1 MPVTVSSLRCKRS
14 RQVRQGHEEAAREPK
29 PTLSCSIVI
38 LRSYERSEN
47 VSGEETCNLTLD
59 MMDGDHGP
67 DVTRC
72 RTCDR
77 AELVKWRLSEP
88 QSTNPCSDQL
98 PSSFSLPTHIQH
110 SSASEAVFS
119 FKMAPPKTSGGPVQ
133 ARLSFPTTKGG
144 VSAAAKGKK
153 SVISTVAPSTAVST
167 TKAQSTVSKDTAV
180 ASKGPAKAPQKQP
193 KRPAD
198 SDEEDD
204 DALDFR
210 ADKESEEEIEEPV
223 EAVIA
228 PPPVAAPE
236 IEEIS
241 SASDDEGMETAKGK
255 AKAKGL
261 KDLMNDRQFKEGYK
275 IAKAKVGGDLTSQSL
290 LLLGQ
295 PCGAQL
301 TLIYPSESAA
311 KESKALTILRT
322 WDLSYEYG
330 PCVGMTRM
338 ERWQRASKL
347 GLDPPEIVRSW

>member
-1 MPVTVSSLRCKRS
+1 
-14 RQVRQGHEEAAREPK
+14 
-29 PTLSCSIVI
+29 
-38 LRSYERSEN
+38 
-47 VSGEETCNLTLD
+47 
-59 MMDGDHGP
+59 
-67 DVTRC
+67 
-72 RTCDR
+72 
-77 AELVKWRLSEP
+77 
-88 QSTNPCSDQL
+88 
-98 PSSFSLPTHIQH
+98 
-110 SSASEAVFS
+110 
-119 FKMAPPKTSGGPVQ
+119 MAPPKTSGGPVQ

-153 SVISTVAPSTAVST
+153 SVVSTVASSTAVST
-167 TKAQSTVSKDTAV
+167 TKAQSTASKDTAV

-193 KRPAD
+193 KRPVD
-198 SDEEDD
+198 SDDEDD

-228 PPPVAAPE
+228 PPPAAAPE
-236 IEEIS
+236 VEEIS

-275 IAKAKVGGDLTSQSL
+275 IAKAKVGGDLTK
-290 LLLGQ
+290 
-295 PCGAQL
+295 
-301 TLIYPSESAA
+301 SAA

-347 GLDPPEIVRSW
+347 GLDPPEIVRLILETEKEDELTDEQVEALLQPVFHGKV